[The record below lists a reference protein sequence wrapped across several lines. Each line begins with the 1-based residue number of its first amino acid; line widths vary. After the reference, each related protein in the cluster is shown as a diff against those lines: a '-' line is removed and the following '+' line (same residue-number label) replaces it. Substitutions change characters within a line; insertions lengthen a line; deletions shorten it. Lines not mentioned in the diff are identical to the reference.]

1 MKNTKIQSLKINNN
15 NLKDFRNNL
24 KKYYVTFGED
34 KLYVKPK
41 NGQGF
46 GIKLSDLSS
55 ISDLYEMMNG
65 FGTPT
70 IIPKVVL
77 KKDIQE
83 FMIETNQ
90 IFSSIGYFKNDT
102 NYQIIES
109 KDEFLKKHTPT
120 WIGIDNPIYRE
131 FFYLTL
137 GKYSGYTM

>member
-1 MKNTKIQSLKINNN
+1 MKNTKKQTLKINNN

-24 KKYYVTFGED
+24 KKYFVTYGED

-46 GIKLSDLSS
+46 GVKFTDLSS
-55 ISDLYEMMNG
+55 ISDLYKMMNG

-77 KKDIQE
+77 IKDIQE

-90 IFSSIGYFKNDT
+90 ISSSNGYFENDK

-109 KDEFLKKHTPT
+109 KEEFLKNYTPN
-120 WIGIDNPIYRE
+120 WIGIDNQIYRE
-131 FFYLTL
+131 FFFLTL